1 MLVAA
6 ASIRHREQI
15 KIISISRRDS
25 WAAIFETDS
34 QDCRR
39 CRPSQWVRARPKLV
53 AILMMIDI
61 HQRHLNF
68 IWSQPRRQIL
78 TIIVSVIVPAHG

>member
-1 MLVAA
+1 LRQTV
-6 ASIRHREQI
+6 
-15 KIISISRRDS
+15 KIAVDVGLRNGGQGSPE
-25 WAAIFETDS
+25 AG
-34 QDCRR
+34 
-39 CRPSQWVRARPKLV
+39 